1 MSSRFPHLLWS
12 GRVLKTMLDILQT
25 LSLSL
30 SAVSTTNTHAWS
42 VLLVLTLTRQSL
54 NPASCYT
61 GHPQRP
67 AVLWHS
73 RHSVQNN
80 CPRHAWGARGETD
93 AASEP
98 WICAQ
103 SESSVLKC
111 FVFVVQSIVKD
122 FAARCG
128 EILKEAMKW
137 AASVTKS
144 HLQVGISRVL
154 CTKRMYFESEM
165 LFIWSCTHSD
175 SSLIPVIH
183 WSIFFISSF
192 PVPSALLGK
201 KAIYYEKYIL

>member
-1 MSSRFPHLLWS
+1 MEWKGFEDHAGHPADS
-12 GRVLKTMLDILQT
+12 
-25 LSLSL
+25 
-30 SAVSTTNTHAWS
+30 VSVPERCQYNKHTCMISITS
-42 VLLVLTLTRQSL
+42 IYTLTRQSL

-165 LFIWSCTHSD
+165 LFIWSCTHADNLD

-183 WSIFFISSF
+183 WSIISS
-192 PVPSALLGK
+192 PISSVGK
-201 KAIYYEKYIL
+201 KSDLLWKIYII